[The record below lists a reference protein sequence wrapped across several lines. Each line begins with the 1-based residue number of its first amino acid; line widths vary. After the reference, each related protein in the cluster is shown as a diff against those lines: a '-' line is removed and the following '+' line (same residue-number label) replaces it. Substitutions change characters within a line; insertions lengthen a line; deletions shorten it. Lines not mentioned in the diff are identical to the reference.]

1 MKLSELFSKL
11 NIDEHFDFEINKI
24 ETNTKT
30 TDDKSLFVAIKGTH
44 IDTHEQSY
52 IEEAYKNGTRAFI
65 LEHEVDLPDDSVSF
79 VVDNTRKTLGLVS
92 SSFFK
97 HPSKELRVIGVT
109 GTKGKTSV
117 SFILKELIEKYGY
130 KCGVIGTSG
139 IFYDDKHFE
148 TNNTTPDPFTIQKHM
163 RDAVQCGVKY
173 MIIEVSSQ
181 AMKHFRVFG
190 TRFMLS
196 IFTNLSPDHIG
207 PMEHESLEEYK
218 KCKKNFM
225 LLAKKAILNCDD
237 QNYLYMIQNMKSPH
251 ISVGHEDA
259 DFLISN
265 ESEYEFD
272 LNNHHIVT
280 NLHGSFNKMNL
291 SLALASLNE
300 IGFSMEKL
308 KTLTSDLKI
317 PGRMEVI
324 DWNGR
329 KIVID
334 YAHNKLS
341 LQSLL
346 SEVSNWDHN
355 RIVLCVG
362 SVGERTYERRHEI
375 PEVANIYAD
384 KLYLTSDNPD
394 HEDPQKIIEEMAIH
408 STIDTEK
415 IVDRKQAIE
424 KMLDESE
431 SGDIIV
437 ISGKGDEE
445 HQLIN
450 GKKIPYSDKKT
461 VLDYVNSNK

>member
-11 NIDEHFDFEINKI
+11 NIDSNYDFDINKI
-24 ETNTKT
+24 ETNTKKA
-30 TDDKSLFVAIKGTH
+30 DKNSLFVAIKGTN
-44 IDTHEQSY
+44 IDTHEQKY
-52 IEEAYKNGTRAFI
+52 IDEAYQNGTRAFI
-65 LEHEVDLPDDSVSF
+65 LEHEVELPDNCVSF
-79 VVDNTRKTLGLVS
+79 IVDNTRKTLGLVS
-92 SSFFK
+92 SGFFK
-97 HPSKELRVIGVT
+97 HPSKDIRVIGIT

-117 SFILKELIEKYGY
+117 SFILKELIEKYGF

-148 TNNTTPDPFTIQKHM
+148 TNNTTPDPFTLQKHL
-163 RDAVQCGVKY
+163 RNAVDSGVKY
-173 MIIEVSSQ
+173 MVIEVSSQ
-181 AMKHFRVFG
+181 AMKQFRVFG

-207 PMEHESLEEYK
+207 PMEHENFDEYR

-225 LLAKKAILNCDD
+225 LLGKKAILNNDD
-237 QNYLYMIQNMKSPH
+237 ENYSYMIEKMKSPH
-251 ISVGHEDA
+251 ISVGRNEA

-265 ESEYEFD
+265 ETEYEFD
-272 LNNHHIVT
+272 LNNSHIMT

-291 SLALASLNE
+291 SLALAGLNE

-308 KTLTSDLKI
+308 KTLTNNLEI
-317 PGRMEVI
+317 PGRMNVI
-324 DWNGR
+324 EWENR

-346 SEVSNWDHN
+346 SEISNWEHE
-355 RIVLCVG
+355 RILLCVG
-362 SVGERTYERRHEI
+362 SVGERTFERRHEI

-384 KLYLTSDNPD
+384 KIYLTSDNPD
-394 HEDPQKIIEEMAIH
+394 HEDPQKIIDEMAIH
-408 STIDTEK
+408 SIIETER
-415 IVDRKQAIE
+415 IVDRKEAIE
-424 KMLDESE
+424 TMLKESIP
-431 SGDIIV
+431 GDVIV

-450 GKKIPYSDKKT
+450 GERVPYSDKET
-461 VLDYVNSNK
+461 VLNFIK